1 MTNAELKGNLLKTG
15 VKAEDIAKIEGKVD
29 AEKITEAVEKA
40 ATVEEGI
47 KAVCKLYPELNEK
60 ELKKQMDF
68 YADQLSSSN
77 SAKTKKLDEAMELTE
92 DELEHVAGGAG
103 LSNNWKAI
111 LIGVA
116 CALVCAGIAAGFSAA
131 IAPIGVKALNAVVWG
146 SITGTVG
153 GFFGGITASSF
164 MNMEDEWR
172 RKDSQKS

>member
-77 SAKTKKLDEAMELTE
+77 SAKTKKSDEAMELTE

-103 LSNNWKAI
+103 SSNWKAV

-116 CALVCAGIAAGFSAA
+116 CALVCAGVAAGFSAA
-131 IAPIGVKALNAVVWG
+131 FAPAGAKILNAVFWG
-146 SITGTVG
+146 SIVGTVG
-153 GFFGGITASSF
+153 GAFGGITASSF

-172 RKDSQKS
+172 RKDSRNS

>member
-92 DELEHVAGGAG
+92 DELEHVAGGTG
-103 LSNNWKAI
+103 SSSTNWKAI

-116 CALVCAGIAAGFSAA
+116 CALVCAGVAAGFSAA
-131 IAPIGVKALNAVVWG
+131 FAPVGAKIANAVVWG
-146 SITGTVG
+146 AVAGTVG

-164 MNMEDEWR
+164 MDDESR
-172 RKDSQKS
+172 RKASQNS